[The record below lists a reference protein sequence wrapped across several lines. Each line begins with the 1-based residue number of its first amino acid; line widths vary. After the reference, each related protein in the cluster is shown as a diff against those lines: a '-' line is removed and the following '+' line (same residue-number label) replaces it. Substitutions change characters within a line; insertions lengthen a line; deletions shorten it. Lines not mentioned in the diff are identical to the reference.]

1 MVGTILNVVT
11 VLVGTALGV
20 TLGNRLSARM
30 RETVLIGLGLSTT
43 GYAVLN
49 IVDAMAGQQNAP
61 FKFIVILLSVLLG
74 GVVGELLDLDGA
86 LNCFG
91 AALERRF
98 AKSEDA
104 ERTARF
110 IRGYVAA
117 SLVFCVGP
125 MTILGSIQDGLN
137 GDYSLLAIKSTLDG
151 FAALAFA
158 ASLGVGVGFSII
170 TIVVVQ
176 GGIALLAGQL
186 QSWFTSPM
194 LAVLSATGAL
204 LIIGIGLTL
213 PRPEADSVGE
223 LFARVGDRAGHG
235 GCARRTGVARLCL
248 AILLSSAEDQADR
261 RAQEGELFRATG
273 SPKSAG
279 R

>member
-1 MVGTILNVVT
+1 MVGTILNVIT
-11 VLVGTALGV
+11 VLIGTALGV
-20 TLGNRLSARM
+20 MLGNRLPQRM
-30 RETVLIGLGLSTT
+30 RETVLTGLGLSTI

-49 IVDAMAGQQNAP
+49 VVDAMADQQNVP
-61 FKFIVILLSVLLG
+61 FKFIVILLSILFG
-74 GVVGELLDLDGA
+74 GIVGELLNIDGA
-86 LNCFG
+86 LHRFG

-98 AKSEDA
+98 AKSDNA
-104 ERTARF
+104 ESTARF

-125 MTILGSIQDGLN
+125 MTILGSIQDGLK

-186 QSWFTSPM
+186 QGWFSSPM

-213 PRPEADSVGE
+213 LDLKKIRLANYLPALVIGPAIVAVLGA
-223 LFARVGDRAGHG
+223 LGLPGFA
-235 GCARRTGVARLCL
+235 
-248 AILLSSAEDQADR
+248 
-261 RAQEGELFRATG
+261 
-273 SPKSAG
+273 
-279 R
+279 

>member
-1 MVGTILNVVT
+1 MVGTFLNVVT
-11 VLVGTALGV
+11 VLIGAALGV
-20 TLGNRLSARM
+20 ALGNRLPARM
-30 RETVLIGLGLSTT
+30 RETVLTGLGLSTV

-49 IVDAMAGQQNAP
+49 IVDAMADQQNAP
-61 FKFIVILLSVLLG
+61 FKFIVILLSILIG
-74 GVVGELLDLDGA
+74 GVVGEWMDIDGA
-86 LNCFG
+86 LHRFG

-125 MTILGSIQDGLN
+125 MTILGSIQDGLR

-158 ASLGVGVGFSII
+158 ASLGVGVGFSVI

-186 QSWFTSPM
+186 QGWLTPPM

-213 PRPEADSVGE
+213 LD
-223 LFARVGDRAGHG
+223 LKQI
-235 GCARRTGVARLCL
+235 RLANYLPAL
-248 AILLSSAEDQADR
+248 AIGPAIVAALGAFGLP
-261 RAQEGELFRATG
+261 GFT
-273 SPKSAG
+273 
-279 R
+279 

>member
-20 TLGNRLSARM
+20 MLGNRLPARM
-30 RETVLIGLGLSTT
+30 RETVLTGLGLSTI

-49 IVDAMAGQQNAP
+49 VVDAMADQQNVP
-61 FKFIVILLSVLLG
+61 FKFIVILLSILLG

-86 LNCFG
+86 LHRFG

-98 AKSEDA
+98 ARSDDA

-125 MTILGSIQDGLN
+125 MTILGSIQDGLK

-158 ASLGVGVGFSII
+158 ASLGIGVGFSII
-170 TIVVVQ
+170 TIIVVQ

-213 PRPEADSVGE
+213 LDLKQIRLANYLPALVIGP
-223 LFARVGDRAGHG
+223 
-235 GCARRTGVARLCL
+235 TIVAVLGAL
-248 AILLSSAEDQADR
+248 GLP
-261 RAQEGELFRATG
+261 GFV
-273 SPKSAG
+273 
-279 R
+279 

>member
-1 MVGTILNVVT
+1 MTGTILNVVT

-20 TLGNRLSARM
+20 MLGNRLPERM
-30 RETVLIGLGLSTT
+30 RETVLTGLGLSTI

-49 IVDAMAGQQNAP
+49 VMDAMADQQHVP
-61 FKFIVILLSVLLG
+61 FKFIIILLSILFG
-74 GVVGELLDLDGA
+74 GIMGELLDLDGA
-86 LNCFG
+86 LHRFG

-98 AKSEDA
+98 AKSDDA
-104 ERTARF
+104 ESTARF

-125 MTILGSIQDGLN
+125 MTILGSIQDGLK

-186 QSWFTSPM
+186 QGWFTSPM

-213 PRPEADSVGE
+213 LDLKKIRLANYLPALALGPAIVAVLGA
-223 LFARVGDRAGHG
+223 LGLPGFA
-235 GCARRTGVARLCL
+235 
-248 AILLSSAEDQADR
+248 
-261 RAQEGELFRATG
+261 
-273 SPKSAG
+273 
-279 R
+279 

>member
-1 MVGTILNVVT
+1 MTGTILNVVT

-20 TLGNRLSARM
+20 MLGNRLPERM
-30 RETVLIGLGLSTT
+30 RETVLTGLGLSTI

-49 IVDAMAGQQNAP
+49 VVDAMADQQHVP
-61 FKFIVILLSVLLG
+61 FKFIIILLSILFG
-74 GVVGELLDLDGA
+74 GIMGELLDLDGA
-86 LNCFG
+86 LHRFG

-98 AKSEDA
+98 AKSDDA
-104 ERTARF
+104 ESTARF

-125 MTILGSIQDGLN
+125 MTILGSIQDGLK

-186 QSWFTSPM
+186 QGWFTSPM

-213 PRPEADSVGE
+213 LDLKKIRLANYLPALALGPAIVAVLGA
-223 LFARVGDRAGHG
+223 LGLPGFA
-235 GCARRTGVARLCL
+235 
-248 AILLSSAEDQADR
+248 
-261 RAQEGELFRATG
+261 
-273 SPKSAG
+273 
-279 R
+279 

>member
-11 VLVGTALGV
+11 VLIGTALGV
-20 TLGNRLSARM
+20 ALGNRLSARM
-30 RETVLIGLGLSTT
+30 RETVLTGLGLSTV

-61 FKFIVILLSVLLG
+61 FKFIVILLSILIG
-74 GVVGELLDLDGA
+74 GVVGEWMDIDGA
-86 LNCFG
+86 LHRFG

-98 AKSEDA
+98 AKSDDA

-125 MTILGSIQDGLN
+125 MTILGSIQDGLR
-137 GDYSLLAIKSTLDG
+137 GDYSLLTIKSTLDG

-158 ASLGVGVGFSII
+158 ASLGIGVGFSVI

-186 QSWFTSPM
+186 QGWLTAPM

-213 PRPEADSVGE
+213 LDLKKIRLANYLPALVIGPAIVAALGAFG
-223 LFARVGDRAGHG
+223 LPGFA
-235 GCARRTGVARLCL
+235 
-248 AILLSSAEDQADR
+248 
-261 RAQEGELFRATG
+261 
-273 SPKSAG
+273 
-279 R
+279 

>member
-30 RETVLIGLGLSTT
+30 RETVLIGLGLSTA

-49 IVDAMAGQQNAP
+49 IVDAMAEQQNVP
-61 FKFIVILLSVLLG
+61 FKFIVILLSMLIG
-74 GVVGELLDLDGA
+74 GVVGELMDVDGA
-86 LNCFG
+86 LHRLG

-104 ERTARF
+104 EHTARF

-204 LIIGIGLTL
+204 LIIGISLTL
-213 PRPEADSVGE
+213 LGLKQIRLANYLPALVIGPAI
-223 LFARVGDRAGHG
+223 
-235 GCARRTGVARLCL
+235 VAALGAL
-248 AILLSSAEDQADR
+248 GLP
-261 RAQEGELFRATG
+261 GFV
-273 SPKSAG
+273 
-279 R
+279 

>member
-1 MVGTILNVVT
+1 MVGTILNVIT
-11 VLVGTALGV
+11 VLIGTALGV
-20 TLGNRLSARM
+20 MLGNRLPERM
-30 RETVLIGLGLSTT
+30 RETVLTGLGLSTI

-49 IVDAMAGQQNAP
+49 VVDAMADQQNVP
-61 FKFIVILLSVLLG
+61 FKFIVILLSILFG
-74 GVVGELLDLDGA
+74 GIVGELLDIDGA
-86 LNCFG
+86 LHRFG

-98 AKSEDA
+98 AKSDDA
-104 ERTARF
+104 ESTARF

-125 MTILGSIQDGLN
+125 MTILGSIQDGLK

-186 QSWFTSPM
+186 QGWFTSPM

-213 PRPEADSVGE
+213 LD
-223 LFARVGDRAGHG
+223 LKKI
-235 GCARRTGVARLCL
+235 RLANYLPAL
-248 AILLSSAEDQADR
+248 AIGPAIVAVLGALGLPGFA
-261 RAQEGELFRATG
+261 
-273 SPKSAG
+273 
-279 R
+279 